1 MTKYKYEHQ
10 LLGGANT
17 EKIKEELKR
26 NNIPSEVVWKFPV
39 LTIYCNRKN
48 VLEIQKT
55 ICFFRNK
62 EPVAYKHHLYG
73 NESEVTNG
81 K

>member
-1 MTKYKYEHQ
+1 MSKYKYKHQ

-17 EKIKEELKR
+17 EKIKKELKR

-55 ICFFRNK
+55 ICFFRSK

-73 NESEVTNG
+73 NESEV